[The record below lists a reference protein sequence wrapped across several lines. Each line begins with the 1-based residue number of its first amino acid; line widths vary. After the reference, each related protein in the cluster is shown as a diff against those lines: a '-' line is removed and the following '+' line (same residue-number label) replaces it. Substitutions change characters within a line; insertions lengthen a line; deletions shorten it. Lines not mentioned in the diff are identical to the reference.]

1 MEYEV
6 SAGFRA
12 SGIVSHFT
20 AIFQE
25 LNGNVSDVG
34 GKINNLSPSQ
44 ESEIAVEVTDQ
55 QQLYQSENELPSRMS
70 ATRDQPQS
78 TSGEIWKA
86 FVAFM
91 FLNFGFLCATT
102 SLAITHDRLP
112 DRKRYEPL
120 PDVILDNVSNID
132 VFLTIAEVQIMI
144 CVNLCVI
151 LIFFHK
157 HR

>member
-1 MEYEV
+1 MQY
-6 SAGFRA
+6 FRE
-12 SGIVSHFT
+12 SDIVLHLI

-34 GKINNLSPSQ
+34 GKINKLSPFQ
-44 ESEIAVEVTDQ
+44 ESEISVEVTDQ
-55 QQLYQSENELPSRMS
+55 QQLYQSENVLPSIMI
-70 ATRDQPQS
+70 RDQPQS
-78 TSGEIWKA
+78 TNGEIWRA
-86 FVAFM
+86 FVGFV

-120 PDVILDNVSNID
+120 PDVILDNLKNVDI
-132 VFLTIAEVQIMI
+132 FLTIAEVQIMI
-144 CVNLCVI
+144 CVNLCVV